1 MSLDAP
7 DWENQR
13 AFLAVLRHG
22 SLSAAARALDV
33 AQPTVRHRLA
43 ALERSVGT
51 ALFTRSPSG
60 LVPTEAA
67 RQLGPHVEAMAAAAD
82 AFARAASAEAGAAS
96 GTVRITASEVI
107 GAEVLPPLLAS
118 LRRDHPDLAVELHLS
133 DRTEDLHAQKADIA
147 VRMVQPSQAAL
158 VVKRVGSIKLGFY
171 ATADYLQRHGTPATV
186 ADLARFGLIGPDRE
200 PQDLRAFRNA
210 GLDADAQTWALRTD
224 SHLAHLPAI
233 LAGIGIGVCQ
243 VAIARRHPDLQRVLS
258 DYAPGLETWIAMHED
273 LRHVARV
280 RVTFDHLAAG
290 LRHYVATQD

>member
-60 LVPTEAA
+60 LAPTEAA
-67 RQLGPHVEAMAAAAD
+67 RQLGPHVEAMAAAA
-82 AFARAASAEAGAAS
+82 FGRAASADAGTAS

-118 LRRDHPDLAVELHLS
+118 LQCDHPGLAVELHLS
-133 DRTEDLHAQKADIA
+133 NRTEDLLAQKADIA

-158 VVKRVGSIKLGFY
+158 VVRRVGSVQLGLF
-171 ATADYLQRHGTPATV
+171 ATAEYLARHGTPGTLT
-186 ADLARFGLIGPDRE
+186 DLARFGMIGPDRE
-200 PQDLRAFRNA
+200 HQDLRAFRNA
-210 GLDADAQTWALRTD
+210 GLDPERLTWVLRTD

-233 LAGIGIGVCQ
+233 RAGIGIGACQ
-243 VAIARRHPDLQRVLS
+243 VAIARRHPELVRVVPAF
-258 DYAPGLETWIAMHED
+258 APGLETWIAMHED
-273 LRHVARV
+273 LRLVARV
-280 RVTFDHLAAG
+280 RVTFDHLAAA
-290 LRHYVATQD
+290 LRDYVTSQA